1 MMNIRKDGG
10 IKMPD
15 KIDILVVED
24 DEDINQ
30 LLCKIIKKSG
40 YYPQSAY
47 SGTEAIMYL
56 EKQNWDLIL
65 LDLMLPGMDRSE
77 EHTSELQSRFDL
89 VCRLLLEK
97 KKKQLIHIM
106 HT

>member
-30 LLCKIIKKSG
+30 LLFKIINKSG
-40 YYPQSAY
+40 YYPVSAF
-47 SGTEAIMYL
+47 SRTHAIMYL
-56 EKQNWDLIL
+56 VMQSLHLIL
-65 LDLMLPGMDRSE
+65 LDLMLPGMYGKA
-77 EHTSELQSRFDL
+77 
-89 VCRLLLEK
+89 VLEK
-97 KKKQLIHIM
+97 IRVQGVMRFIIISAKNEKETKVSTL
-106 HT
+106 

>member
-1 MMNIRKDGG
+1 MMNIRKDGR

-65 LDLMLPGMDRSE
+65 LDLMLPGMDGVAVLEKIRERSE
-77 EHTSELQSRFDL
+77 EHTSELQSRGQL
-89 VCRLLLEK
+89 VSRLLLDK
-97 KKKQLIHIM
+97 K
-106 HT
+106 